1 MIGKTNIN
9 LMPPNIGGESLTNG
23 FSSSFVDKILT
34 IFNTLDNLETIDKN
48 LGSKCTND
56 FKHFDSLSD
65 ENVVGVIKKTQNILP
80 VQLTQSDQN

>member
-9 LMPPNIGGESLTNG
+9 FMPPNISDESLTNG
-23 FSSSFVDKILT
+23 FSSSFVDRIIT
-34 IFNTLDNLETIDKN
+34 ICSTLDNLETIDKN

-65 ENVVGVIKKTQNILP
+65 ETVVCVIKKPAKYTTCPTDPIR
-80 VQLTQSDQN
+80 